1 MILSTYAGE
10 AIHSRKNGSV
20 FRFRPHGELHNHSG
34 SVAAKHE
41 AADVEKLGEGTLSA
55 RLFVGLSAP
64 SPSGKQVPT
73 YSVEDVVKAVVE
85 IRKAQGQ
92 IPDST
97 FMAQK
102 GVYTE
107 SKTGQLIEEDSVQII
122 IIDISGASERD
133 FTSAVQ
139 KMAEELRARFHQDSI
154 IVEIQRRGLMIA
166 VYSVYQ

>member
-20 FRFRPHGELHNHSG
+20 FRFRPHGELHIHSG

-64 SPSGKQVPT
+64 SPSGKQAPT

-85 IRKAQGQ
+85 IRKSQGQ

-102 GVYTE
+102 RCLHREQDRPARRRGLRPDHHHRHL
-107 SKTGQLIEEDSVQII
+107 G
-122 IIDISGASERD
+122 R
-133 FTSAVQ
+133 
-139 KMAEELRARFHQDSI
+139 LRARLHVGDP
-154 IVEIQRRGLMIA
+154 EDG
-166 VYSVYQ
+166 